1 LSTLLPPPCQHQ
13 LFDVVELVYQSSV
26 IK

>member
-1 LSTLLPPPCQHQ
+1 LSALLTPPCQHQ

-26 IK
+26 II